1 MKKVVT
7 AMPAPNR
14 AITSAFSAI
23 LVLAL
28 LLVGRSLALIYDMA
42 RPMPYW
48 DAWEFMKALPAI
60 TTGRYTLA
68 DLVAFHNEHRIVT
81 TRLIMLADL
90 RLFDLSGYLPTAIT
104 TILLALIGGLLGFVA
119 CGRGWIAASVAAVAA
134 SLLLSVAQSDNYS
147 SGFQVQFPLVD
158 LLSMACL
165 GAVVAADRSSRWAWP
180 LLGAAVLAD
189 ALAIGSMAS
198 GNLVVAPLILV
209 GLLLRMPLRRMAA
222 VAVPAL
228 AMSAAY
234 AIGYPKPSTPPS
246 HDVLAIVQFA
256 VRFLGAALRGYAG
269 ASLCLGTVLVCG
281 YAVHVAMLADGWRR
295 RRALDPVLVWLAGI
309 GAFVVCGAVVT
320 ATGRLSMG
328 MEVAISSRYAIQ
340 SMLFVCC
347 VVLMTWRVAGTR
359 QNPAAMRLGL
369 ATGFLALSAASTLAG
384 RPLDEWRARVADY
397 DTAGLAFTS
406 GVLSDRAIAGV
417 YPFPE
422 LVRPTIRFMAA
433 HGLGP
438 FSSRFAAVYRP
449 PANAIDMLWTDMPP
463 CAGFIDSAK
472 PVGTEWVELTGWA
485 VDPAHP
491 AEDGWILVYDGDRRL
506 LGLGRQSV
514 ARSDAAADVHVAPT
528 RLGFKAELNVGGVE
542 AAALG
547 GASLV
552 LVPRGRGES
561 ACRVPVSLV
570 AAAEAG

>member
-1 MKKVVT
+1 MKKVAI

-14 AITSAFSAI
+14 AITVAYSAI

-28 LLVGRSLALIYDMA
+28 MLVGRSLALIYDMA

-90 RLFDLSGYLPTAIT
+90 RFFDLSGYLPTAIT

-119 CGRGWIAASVAAVAA
+119 CGRGWIAAAVAAVAA

-158 LLSMACL
+158 MLAMACL
-165 GAVVAADRSSRWAWP
+165 GAVVATDRLSRWAWP
-180 LLGAAVLAD
+180 LLGAAVLAN
-189 ALAIGSMAS
+189 ALAIGTMAS
-198 GNLVVAPLILV
+198 GNLAVAPLLLV

-222 VAVPAL
+222 VALPAL
-228 AMSAAY
+228 ALSAAY

-246 HDVLAIVQFA
+246 HDILAIGQFA
-256 VRFLGAALRGYAG
+256 VRFLGAALRGYPG
-269 ASLCLGTVLVCG
+269 ASLLLGTVLVCG
-281 YAVHVAMLADGWRR
+281 YGVHLARLADRWRR
-295 RRALDPVLVWLAGI
+295 RQVLDPVLVWLAGI
-309 GAFVVCGAVVT
+309 GAFVICGAVVT

-328 MEVAISSRYAIQ
+328 MEVAISSRYALQ
-340 SMLFVCC
+340 SMLFACC
-347 VVLMTWRVAGTR
+347 VVIMTWRVAGVR
-359 QNPAAMRLGL
+359 RNPAAPRLGL
-369 ATGFLALSAASTLAG
+369 AAGFLALSAASTLAG

-397 DTAGLAFTS
+397 DTAGQAFTS

-417 YPFPE
+417 YPFPD

-449 PANAIDMLWTDMPP
+449 PTNPVGTLWTDMPP
-463 CAGFIDSAK
+463 CAGFADDVK
-472 PVGTEWVELTGWA
+472 PDGQGWVELTGWA

-491 AEDGWILVYDGDRRL
+491 AEDGWILVYDGNRRL
-506 LGLGRQSV
+506 MGFGRQSG
-514 ARSDAAADVHVAPT
+514 ARPDAAADVHVSPT
-528 RLGFKAELNVGGVE
+528 RLGFQAELNVDGVD

-547 GASLV
+547 GASFV
-552 LVPRGRGES
+552 LVPSGRGES
-561 ACRVPVSLV
+561 ACRVPVSLA